1 MLAFAHFCYTH
12 IIHIFVLSNAVY
24 NNAPICSDICA
35 DHMLIHCVF
44 LLQKVQKKEGLSHMA
59 VSTQHLT
66 DFYRYSLVY
75 TVASPG
81 AKTPLNSGT
90 KASACTLSLHTG
102 YDTSCCPTLFV
113 PTGYSGTHFL
123 LFRPHLSDISVQM
136 PSPAPSQNSNPS
148 DVRTR

>member
-1 MLAFAHFCYTH
+1 MLTFAHFCYAH

-44 LLQKVQKKEGLSHMA
+44 VLQKVQKKRGFRIWQCRHNIEQTFIDTAWYILWLHR
-59 VSTQHLT
+59 V
-66 DFYRYSLVY
+66 RK
-75 TVASPG
+75 P
-81 AKTPLNSGT
+81 PLNSGT